1 MENATNI
8 EIEFER
14 LKLSK
19 AALIIDA
26 LGMVDQNSELV
37 KNELGD
43 INGTIVYP
51 VVTIDGD
58 ARTTL
63 INSLVDY
70 LTK

>member
-37 KNELGD
+37 KNEVGD
-43 INGTIVYP
+43 INGTIIYP
-51 VVTIDGD
+51 VITIDGTE
-58 ARTTL
+58 RTTL

>member
-8 EIEFER
+8 EIELER

-26 LGMVDQNSELV
+26 LGMIDQNAELV
-37 KNELGD
+37 KNESGG
-43 INGTIVYP
+43 ISGTIVYP
-51 VVTIDGD
+51 VVTIDGTE
-58 ARTTL
+58 RTTL